1 MSIEEFN
8 DTRFGNGMKVIYR
21 GEENDIVSVDFE
33 ESLIGIGIEGGDDGE
48 IHWVRCENVTLVN
61 R

>member
-8 DTRFGNGMKVIYR
+8 NTRFGNGMKVIYK
-21 GEENDIVSVDFE
+21 GEEIDIISVDFAE
-33 ESLIGIGIEGGDDGE
+33 ALVGIGIEGGDEDE
-48 IHWVRCENVTLVN
+48 IHWVRCENVELVN